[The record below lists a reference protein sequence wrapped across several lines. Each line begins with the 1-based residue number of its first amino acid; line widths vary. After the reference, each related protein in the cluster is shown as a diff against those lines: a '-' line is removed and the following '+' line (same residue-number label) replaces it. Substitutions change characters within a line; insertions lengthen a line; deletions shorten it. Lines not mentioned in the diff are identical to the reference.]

1 MPTGERAYGDVVV
14 TRDRVTTFVAATGID
29 HPLHAD
35 LAHCRRMG
43 FDDVVVQGLEL
54 VDDVV
59 RASGVSI
66 GTVEAWFRKAV
77 VAGETVALGSADD
90 GVWTLRAAGDQ
101 LALVARRARRL
112 GRSCGLGTIRRE
124 AGAVTADTAPV
135 AEPLLV
141 IRDFRTRFLGRSGP
155 LTAVDGVDL
164 AVDRGQTL
172 GIVGESGSGKTVLA
186 RSIMGLLDGPAV
198 EREGSVRFN
207 GVELVGAPPGTVQAL
222 LGTQMAM
229 IFQDPLTAL
238 NPVVKIGRQLT
249 EGLRV
254 RLGVSRRN
262 ARDIAIELLR
272 AVGISEPAR
281 RLDQYPHE
289 MSGGMRQRI
298 VIAIALSCGPQ
309 LLFADEPT
317 TALDVTV
324 QAQILNLLA
333 DAQRDRH
340 MAMVMITHDLGV
352 MAGRS
357 DSIAVMYAGQVV
369 EQAPT
374 AELFANVRMPYT
386 EALLAAIPP
395 MSGATHVR
403 LPSIAGRPRTSM
415 RCRPGAGS
423 RPVAATSSR
432 VSRRG
437 ASPRRGRSRRARLPL
452 LVPTGRAGAYAAALA
467 TAAPQARP
475 RRASS
480 DPTSHSG
487 RRERASPGSRGR
499 TIAVDGRRSWR
510 RRPPLGRVPR
520 VPHGTVHAVSDVSF
534 ALAPGE
540 TLGLVGES
548 GCGKSTT
555 GKAIVQIVRPTAGRV
570 LLDGV
575 DLCQLGGKELR
586 AARTGIQ
593 MIFQDPISS
602 LNPKHTVADIVTE
615 PLHVWNRGTKTERA
629 ATVAAMLEAV
639 GLDPGSALGRRPHQF
654 SGGQCQRISIARALV
669 LEPKVIICDEP
680 VSALDVSVQAQ
691 ICNLLED
698 MKARFGLTLVFI
710 AHDLAV
716 VRNVSDRVAVMY
728 LGRLCEVG
736 RPDVDVPRARAP
748 VHRRP
753 APIGARAR
761 PARPA
766 DSHRAA
772 DRRPAIA
779 GRPAERVPLPHAM
792 PAGRGGV
799 RGRRAT
805 AATGR
810 RRSRGR
816 LPLPARA
823 DRRADPGGRPCD
835 VTPPP
840 TRHPT
845 SWTRSSTGCAGSS
858 RRR

>member
-1 MPTGERAYGDVVV
+1 M
-14 TRDRVTTFVAATGID
+14 
-29 HPLHAD
+29 
-35 LAHCRRMG
+35 
-43 FDDVVVQGLEL
+43 
-54 VDDVV
+54 
-59 RASGVSI
+59 
-66 GTVEAWFRKAV
+66 
-77 VAGETVALGSADD
+77 
-90 GVWTLRAAGDQ
+90 
-101 LALVARRARRL
+101 
-112 GRSCGLGTIRRE
+112 
-124 AGAVTADTAPV
+124 TADPAPV

-164 AVDRGQTL
+164 SVDRGQTL

-403 LPSIAGRPRTSM
+403 LPSIAGRPPNLDAMPAGCRFAP
-415 RCRPGAGS
+415 RCGYVQPRCHVEAPPLAEDGPGGHAFRCWFPLGE
-423 RPVAATSSR
+423 P
-432 VSRRG
+432 
-437 ASPRRGRSRRARLPL
+437 ARH
-452 LVPTGRAGAYAAALA
+452 AAALA
-467 TAAPQARP
+467 TATPQVAAETGEQR
-475 RRASS
+475 S
-480 DPTSHSG
+480 DQ
-487 RRERASPGSRGR
+487 
-499 TIAVDGRRSWR
+499 
-510 RRPPLGRVPR
+510 PLG
-520 VPHGTVHAVSDVSF
+520 
-534 ALAPGE
+534 AP
-540 TLGLVGES
+540 
-548 GCGKSTT
+548 
-555 GKAIVQIVRPTAGRV
+555 
-570 LLDGV
+570 
-575 DLCQLGGKELR
+575 
-586 AARTGIQ
+586 
-593 MIFQDPISS
+593 
-602 LNPKHTVADIVTE
+602 
-615 PLHVWNRGTKTERA
+615 
-629 ATVAAMLEAV
+629 
-639 GLDPGSALGRRPHQF
+639 
-654 SGGQCQRISIARALV
+654 
-669 LEPKVIICDEP
+669 
-680 VSALDVSVQAQ
+680 
-691 ICNLLED
+691 
-698 MKARFGLTLVFI
+698 
-710 AHDLAV
+710 
-716 VRNVSDRVAVMY
+716 
-728 LGRLCEVG
+728 
-736 RPDVDVPRARAP
+736 
-748 VHRRP
+748 
-753 APIGARAR
+753 
-761 PARPA
+761 
-766 DSHRAA
+766 
-772 DRRPAIA
+772 
-779 GRPAERVPLPHAM
+779 
-792 PAGRGGV
+792 
-799 RGRRAT
+799 
-805 AATGR
+805 
-810 RRSRGR
+810 
-816 LPLPARA
+816 
-823 DRRADPGGRPCD
+823 
-835 VTPPP
+835 
-840 TRHPT
+840 
-845 SWTRSSTGCAGSS
+845 
-858 RRR
+858 